1 MKSLHDYL
9 SANRIDETEAMNLLQ
24 EHGIISDECVVPE
37 DVGDSG
43 KAVTWIHDRRHLL
56 SIKP

>member
-1 MKSLHDYL
+1 MKSLRDYL

-24 EHGIISDECVVPE
+24 ENGIIADECVVPE

-43 KAVTWIHDRRHLL
+43 KALTWIHDRRHLL